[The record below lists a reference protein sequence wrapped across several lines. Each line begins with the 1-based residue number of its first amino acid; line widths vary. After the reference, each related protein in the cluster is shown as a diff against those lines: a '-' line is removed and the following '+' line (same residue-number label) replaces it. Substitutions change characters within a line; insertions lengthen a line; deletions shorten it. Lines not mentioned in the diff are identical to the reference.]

1 MGKKYNY
8 IGIIAILM
16 VLGLFIIQSIAVYH
30 IYQARGGEFP
40 LLQMSALVALFILL
54 LLGLVV
60 LVYTHYRQRRLS
72 SLQEGMMQQI
82 IHDFNTPLNSMST
95 LLELI
100 REEAPVDEGVQ
111 KKYALV
117 EKEVENMR
125 KASTSLLSSLS
136 EMCEARV
143 ERKLFDLKAG
153 VNELIEE
160 QRLANRGRKDVNI
173 QLDYQIPIPAIYASS
188 VHLFCV
194 IRNLLDNAIKYSD
207 GRADVKIRCYL
218 KGNGIGISVAD
229 QGRGISKEQQK
240 HIFEKYYRAS
250 GKEKQKKEKGYGLGL
265 TYVYQI
271 VKAHGGRVSVES
283 EPGKGSTFSI
293 YLKEW

>member
-16 VLGLFIIQSIAVYH
+16 VLGLLLVQSFTVYQ
-30 IYQARGGEFP
+30 IYQAEGNEFS
-40 LLQMSALVALFILL
+40 LWQVLGMAALFILL
-54 LLGLVV
+54 LLGLAV
-60 LVYTHYRQRRLS
+60 LVYTLYRQRKLS

-82 IHDFNTPLNSMST
+82 VHDFKTPLNSVST

-100 REEAPVDEGVQ
+100 REEASESEGIQ
-111 KKYALV
+111 QKYALV

-153 VNELIEE
+153 INELIEE
-160 QRLANRGRKDVNI
+160 QRLANRGKKEVDI
-173 QLDYQIPIPAIYASS
+173 QLDYRIPIPAIYASS
-188 VHLFCV
+188 IHLFCV
-194 IRNLLDNAIKYSD
+194 IRNLLDNAVKYSD
-207 GRADVKIRCYL
+207 GKAEVLIRCFL
-218 KGNGIGISVAD
+218 KGNGIGISVTD
-229 QGRGISKEQQK
+229 KGRGISKEHQK

-250 GKEKQKKEKGYGLGL
+250 GKERHKKEKGYGLGL
-265 TYVYQI
+265 AYVRQI
-271 VKAHGGRVSVES
+271 VKAHGGRVNVES
-283 EPGKGSTFSI
+283 ELGKGSTFSI

>member
-40 LLQMSALVALFILL
+40 LLQMSALVVLFILL

-100 REEAPVDEGVQ
+100 REEAPVNEGIQ

-125 KASTSLLSSLS
+125 KASTSLLGSLS

-173 QLDYQIPIPAIYASS
+173 QLEYQIPIPAIYASS

-229 QGRGISKEQQK
+229 QGRGFPKNNKNIYSRST
-240 HIFEKYYRAS
+240 IGLPEKKSR
-250 GKEKQKKEKGYGLGL
+250 KKRKDMAWGLL
-265 TYVYQI
+265 TCI
-271 VKAHGGRVSVES
+271 RS
-283 EPGKGSTFSI
+283 
-293 YLKEW
+293 